1 MDFISTA
8 KYLFHLLPPI
18 PLLNGGKMEKDI
30 IVEKIRDVIS
40 SLPSLRVAYLYGS
53 FLHRDDFEDI
63 DIALLIDDGTGEGHV
78 LEFAAKTGDII
89 EEVLGFSHE
98 CDIRVLNEQP
108 IWFKYVVISTGLP
121 LYVRIED
128 DRIDFETQV
137 LVEYMDIKSMY
148 DLFDR
153 EYLAQV

>member
-1 MDFISTA
+1 M
-8 KYLFHLLPPI
+8 
-18 PLLNGGKMEKDI
+18 
-30 IVEKIRDVIS
+30 
-40 SLPSLRVAYLYGS
+40 PSLRVAYLYGS

-63 DIALLIDDGTGEGHV
+63 DSAHLIDDLTGDGQV
-78 LEFAAKTGDII
+78 LEFEAKIGDIL
-89 EEVLGFSHE
+89 EEALGFSHE

-108 IWFKYVVISTGLP
+108 VWFKHVVISTGLP

-137 LVEYMDIKSMY
+137 LVEYLDLKSMY

-153 EYLAQV
+153 EYPAQV

>member
-1 MDFISTA
+1 
-8 KYLFHLLPPI
+8 
-18 PLLNGGKMEKDI
+18 MEKDT
-30 IVEKIRDVIS
+30 IVEKMRNVFS

-53 FLHRDDFEDI
+53 FFHRENFEDI
-63 DIALLIDDGTGEGHV
+63 DIALLIDDGTGEGQV
-78 LEFAAKTGDII
+78 LEFAAKTGDIL

-108 IWFKYVVISTGLP
+108 VWFKYVVISTGLP
-121 LYVRIED
+121 LYVRTED
-128 DRIDFETQV
+128 DRIDFETEV
-137 LVEYMDIKSMY
+137 LVEYQDIKSMY

>member
-1 MDFISTA
+1 
-8 KYLFHLLPPI
+8 
-18 PLLNGGKMEKDI
+18 MEERFKKDI
-30 IVEKIRDVIS
+30 IVEKMCNVLS

-63 DIALLIDDGTGEGHV
+63 DITLLIDDGTGEGHV
-78 LEFAAKTGDII
+78 LEFAAKTGDLI
-89 EEVLGFSHE
+89 EGVLEFSHE

-121 LYVRIED
+121 LYVRNED